1 MDRAWGW
8 LSVSPA
14 PALLLVPGAASD
26 CRPLLCSSP
35 GGNGDNSGQ
44 AGDLPGVEGPGRQ
57 ELVGKL
63 VPAFLGS
70 GPAYLAT
77 CMGTCR
83 ALATTQQVL
92 DLLFQR
98 EEAAA

>member
-1 MDRAWGW
+1 M
-8 LSVSPA
+8 
-14 PALLLVPGAASD
+14 
-26 CRPLLCSSP
+26 
-35 GGNGDNSGQ
+35 
-44 AGDLPGVEGPGRQ
+44 EGPGRQ

-92 DLLFQR
+92 DLLFLR
-98 EEAAA
+98 